1 VNAER
6 FASMAVALAVGFLIG
21 LQREQSASQEAAG
34 ERSAL
39 GGIRT
44 YPLVALSGAICV
56 LLSGKFGLWLP
67 ALGFVS
73 FLIPF
78 TLAYADDLR
87 KGRDRGITTEVA
99 FVLTYFLGCLAAADG
114 IAGSTKERLLLCA
127 SLGVAVTA
135 LLSFKDP
142 LHALAAR
149 ISRDDLYATTKFGIL
164 ALVILP
170 LLPDKGFGPYQALN
184 PFHIGL
190 FIVLTAGVSF
200 VGYIAVRLL
209 GPGRGLGVTG
219 LVGGLVSS
227 TAITLSLSGRAKRDA
242 ACRDACALGIVLA
255 STVMAFRVV
264 GLVAVINRPLVP
276 AVAVP
281 MGAMALTGLATAGL
295 LFLRSRKEAQEGAD
309 VRFSNP
315 FEIASALK
323 FGLVFTVVMVASK
336 FASATWGHKGT
347 YVAALLA
354 GSTDVDAITLTLS
367 RMSASEL
374 DPRGAAVGIFLACAS
389 NTLVKA
395 GMACFIGGWAFGW
408 RLGLTFLVMVAAAG
422 AALFL
427 LPAGVL

>member
-21 LQREQSASQEAAG
+21 LQREQSSSQEAAG

-44 YPLVALSGAICV
+44 YPLVALAGAICV
-56 LLSGKFGLWLP
+56 LLAGKFGLWLV

-99 FVLTYFLGCLAAADG
+99 FVLTYFLGCLATADG

-149 ISRDDLYATTKFGIL
+149 ISRDDLYATMKFAIL

-170 LLPDKGFGPYQALN
+170 LLPDKAYGPYQALN

-227 TAITLSLSGRAKRDA
+227 TAITLSLSGRAKLNASARE
-242 ACRDACALGIVLA
+242 ACALGIVLA
-255 STVMAFRVV
+255 STVMAFRVI

-281 MGAMALTGLATAGL
+281 MGGMALAGLAAAGL
-295 LFLRSRKEAQEGAD
+295 LYIRSRKEVKEGAE

-315 FEIASALK
+315 FEIASAMK
-323 FGLVFTVVMVASK
+323 FGLVFTIVMVASK
-336 FASATWGHKGT
+336 FATETWGNKGT
-347 YVAALLA
+347 YITALLA
-354 GSTDVDAITLTLS
+354 GSTDVDAITLSLS
-367 RMSASEL
+367 RLSMNDL
-374 DPRGAAVGIFLACAS
+374 GLRAVAIGIFLACVS
-389 NTLVKA
+389 NNLVKA
-395 GMACFIGGWAFGW
+395 GMACVVGGWAFGW
-408 RLGLTFLVMVAAAG
+408 RLGLTFLVMIAAG
-422 AALFL
+422 VAALFL
-427 LPAGVL
+427 LPVG